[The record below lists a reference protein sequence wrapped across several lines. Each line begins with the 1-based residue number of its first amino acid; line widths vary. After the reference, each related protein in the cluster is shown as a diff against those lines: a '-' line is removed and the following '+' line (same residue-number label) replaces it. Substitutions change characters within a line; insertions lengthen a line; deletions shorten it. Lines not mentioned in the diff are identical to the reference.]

1 MLNIL
6 LNRDFYED
14 DVPEGKETNNKEEE
28 DEYYD
33 NKFDDYNEK
42 EENNEENSIPNVKK
56 DEEEEEYNDK
66 EFEDFNEES
75 IKEENKEQDV
85 QANNIK
91 NNKTITYSIPP
102 QPNPII
108 IQSNQHYSGFNK
120 VNEIM
125 KNKAHN
131 AYPVGFKAVP
141 IALTTDTIVVDN
153 VPNAAPTILPTNKPR
168 AKLFITLTSMYYFFS
183 KIY

>member
-1 MLNIL
+1 M
-6 LNRDFYED
+6 NRDFYED
-14 DVPEGKETNNKEEE
+14 DVPEGEETNNKKEE

-125 KNKAHN
+125 KNKQNQNTHQIIPKASCIYYN
-131 AYPVGFKAVP
+131 EKYDTYEINKKPKAVTIQQTKHINP
-141 IALTTDTIVVDN
+141 FYLPHRTTKDS
-153 VPNAAPTILPTNKPR
+153 
-168 AKLFITLTSMYYFFS
+168 KLN
-183 KIY
+183 

>member
-1 MLNIL
+1 MLSIKDKQHKVKRCYKMKYVIQDVLNKNFNFNINYEAIRKQKMIISSKL
-6 LNRDFYED
+6 YSLTNNRDFYED
-14 DVPEGKETNNKEEE
+14 DVPEGEETNNKKEE
-28 DEYYD
+28 DEYND
-33 NKFDDYNEK
+33 NEFDDYNEK
-42 EENNEENSIPNVKK
+42 EENNEDSIPNVKK

-125 KNKAHN
+125 KNKQN
-131 AYPVGFKAVP
+131 Q
-141 IALTTDTIVVDN
+141 N
-153 VPNAAPTILPTNKPR
+153 ILLQT
-168 AKLFITLTSMYYFFS
+168 
-183 KIY
+183 